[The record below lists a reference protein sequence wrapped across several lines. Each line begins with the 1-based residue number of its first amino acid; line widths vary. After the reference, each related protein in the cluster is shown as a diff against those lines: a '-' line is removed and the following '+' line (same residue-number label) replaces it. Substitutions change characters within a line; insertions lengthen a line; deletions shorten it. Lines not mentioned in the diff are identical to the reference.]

1 VLLTQQSVH
10 PIIRQFANF
19 IPDPLLI
26 SQLQNSSRRRLFFK
40 NIEPFGALYLQI
52 RVVKKPGLFTIF
64 LCLFFQSIAH
74 HAVDTSSPLKPQK
87 QNLINDE
94 TVIKVENLGEN
105 INSSLPELRPTI
117 SADGKRLFFI
127 CENHPANTKY
137 NSIRNSQ
144 DVWYAE
150 KDSSGN
156 WSEAMHLEY
165 PLNTI
170 HYNAVYWVSP
180 DNNKMLL
187 RGAFQEG
194 AYVGKG
200 VSITALQKDGSWS
213 QPDMLIVKNYYKFDK
228 GRVSGAIMA
237 NDGQTLLFYMSPE
250 KDSYQ
255 NDIFVSFREATGTW
269 TEPKTLGKKI
279 NLPDYDEMTPFLAS
293 DGATLYFSSNRPGGH
308 GDNDIW
314 MAKRLDKTWQKWSD
328 PVNLD
333 TPINTPD
340 WDAFFTMDAGG
351 EYAYMTSAKESYGE
365 SDIVRIKLYE
375 REKPDPV
382 VLVTGNVYNAKTK
395 KPLNADLVYET
406 LPEGTVA
413 GNGTSNPSDGS
424 FKMVLPYDKNYS
436 IRATA
441 DKFFAISE
449 NLNLDSLVKKG
460 YKEIHKD
467 LYLVPIE
474 IGQVFRLNNVFFD
487 FDKYFLR
494 PESFIEL
501 NRVVSLLNENPA
513 IEIEMSAHTDSR
525 GADDYNFVLS
535 DNRAR
540 SVMEY
545 ILSKGISPSRIKSKG
560 YGETKPV
567 VPNDTDDNRQLNR
580 RVEFTILRN

>member
-1 VLLTQQSVH
+1 M
-10 PIIRQFANF
+10 
-19 IPDPLLI
+19 
-26 SQLQNSSRRRLFFK
+26 
-40 NIEPFGALYLQI
+40 
-52 RVVKKPGLFTIF
+52 FTIF

-74 HAVDTSSPLKPQK
+74 HAVDTSAPLKPQK
-87 QNLINDE
+87 QNLITEE

-105 INSSLPELRPTI
+105 INSPLPELRPTI

-156 WSEAMHLEY
+156 WSEALHLEY

-213 QPDMLIVKNYYKFDK
+213 QPNMLIIKNYYKFDK

-250 KDSYQ
+250 KDSYH
-255 NDIFVSFREATGTW
+255 NDIFVSFSEPSGTW
-269 TEPKTLGKKI
+269 TEPKTLSTKI
-279 NLPDYDEMTPFLAS
+279 NLPESDEMTPFLAS

-314 MAKRLDKTWQKWSD
+314 MSKRLDKTWQKWSD

-333 TPINTPD
+333 TPINTRD

-375 REKPDPV
+375 HEKPDPV
-382 VLVTGNVYNAKTK
+382 VLVTGNVYHAKTK
-395 KPLNADLVYET
+395 KPLSADLVYET
-406 LPEGTVA
+406 LPEGIVA
-413 GNGTSNPSDGS
+413 GNGMSNPIDGS

-449 NLNLDSLVKKG
+449 NLNLDSLIKKG

-474 IGQVFRLNNVFFD
+474 VGQVFRLNNVFFD

-501 NRVVSLLNENPA
+501 NRVVSLLNENPT

-560 YGETKPV
+560 YGETKPE
-567 VPNDTDDNRQLNR
+567 VPNDTDENRQLNR